1 MDSPENPSTAPQPT
15 SPEVTPTQL
24 SPYELEVHNLT
35 AKIFLNRPVEDLVP
49 VRYLRMA
56 DRFSTVQRRAWIFRT
71 GTEDAR
77 TVDLEEWSIVD
88 IRYRG
93 VFKTLA
99 KVPCFDKGLWDGG
112 SELCRVELDAK
123 KPRAQAQVIYAL
135 MNEIGDML
143 GIKRSMN
150 DGKGYFYLRPR
161 LLSTQME
168 YWTGYREKHKDGPFA
183 EGFLSL
189 DFEGERYRALPI
201 LPVSVTM
208 EEESLLSCLQGRFK
222 LMLGQLLL
230 HVRPLQP
237 PGDKLPDQEIF
248 LLGLHGSKLHI
259 MRAFFPG
266 QKMSSL
272 WCRREVPGPAP
283 TLPLTASSP
292 ASPATPT
299 PSSAHVEYFT
309 PNSTPAAIP
318 EEDEEEEEEEE
329 EEGEKEQQLHREE
342 AEDGQ
347 EREQERGRTRH
358 RSNSTRFYA
367 PQNIERLQEQLAQ
380 TTLRRLDNEP
390 NMRTFRVL
398 ATREY
403 ELWQS
408 DDFAAAVQALVA
420 LNLYLLSGQARC
432 GALMD
437 TFRRHPFPNPG
448 GATPTMHEEEEDE
461 DETDA
466 EADERVKRD
475 LEMEV
480 LRLSELEERLQR
492 EEKYRK
498 REDEEAARLREAMRW
513 SDSDRISSLHGSR
526 QPWWDFVWRDR
537 EEMIMLGRETE
548 SGIET
553 EMEEGLSGERDGLGR
568 RSDGNEQES
577 VGMDENHYE
586 HDGDLDA
593 GVGDD

>member
-1 MDSPENPSTAPQPT
+1 MDSSEIQSTAPQPT
-15 SPEVTPTQL
+15 SLEVTP
-24 SPYELEVHNLT
+24 SHPGPYELEVHNLT
-35 AKIFLNRPVEDLVP
+35 AKIFLNRPIQDLVP

-56 DRFSTVQRRAWIFRT
+56 DRFSTVQRKAWIFRT

-77 TVDLEEWSIVD
+77 TVDLEEWSIID

-135 MNEIGDML
+135 MNEIGEML
-143 GIKRSMN
+143 GIKRSMS
-150 DGKGYFYLRPR
+150 DGKGHFYLRPR
-161 LLSTQME
+161 LLSTPME

-189 DFEGERYRALPI
+189 DFEGERYRSLPI
-201 LPVSVTM
+201 LPVSTTM
-208 EEESLLSCLQGRFK
+208 EEESLLSCLQGKFK

-266 QKMSSL
+266 QKTSSL
-272 WCRREVPGPAP
+272 WCRREVPGPAS

-292 ASPATPT
+292 PSPATPT
-299 PSSAHVEYFT
+299 PSSAHMEYFT
-309 PNSTPAAIP
+309 PGSTPAGIP
-318 EEDEEEEEEEE
+318 EGQDQ
-329 EEGEKEQQLHREE
+329 EQEPHQEE

-347 EREQERGRTRH
+347 KREQERGRTRH

-367 PQNIERLQEQLAQ
+367 PQNVERLQAQLAH
-380 TTLRRLDNEP
+380 TTLSRLDNEP
-390 NMRTFRVL
+390 NLRTFRAL

-403 ELWQS
+403 DLWQS
-408 DDFAAAVQALVA
+408 ADFAAAVQALVA
-420 LNLYLLSGQARC
+420 LHLYLLSGQARC

-461 DETDA
+461 DDAETDA
-466 EADERVKRD
+466 EADERVKHD

-480 LRLSELEERLQR
+480 LRLSELEERFKR
-492 EEKYRK
+492 EEMDRK

-513 SDSDRISSLHGSR
+513 SDGDRISSLQGSR

-537 EEMIMLGRETE
+537 EEEMAMLGRETE
-548 SGIET
+548 SGIEM
-553 EMEEGLSGERDGLGR
+553 EMEIEEGLSGERDGPERG
-568 RSDGNEQES
+568 SDGDGQEND
-577 VGMDENHYE
+577 MDGDYFE

-593 GVGDD
+593 DVGDE

>member
-1 MDSPENPSTAPQPT
+1 MDSPENPSKTPRLT
-15 SPEVTPTQL
+15 SPKITPTQPG
-24 SPYELEVHNLT
+24 PYGLEVHNLT
-35 AKIFLNRPVEDLVP
+35 AKIFLDRPLKDLVP

-56 DRFSTVQRRAWIFRT
+56 DRFSTVQRKAWIFRT
-71 GTEDAR
+71 GTDDAR

-112 SELCRVELDAK
+112 SELCQVELDAK

-135 MNEIGDML
+135 MNEIGEML
-143 GIKRSMN
+143 GIKRSMS
-150 DGKGYFYLRPR
+150 DGKGHFYLRPR

-189 DFEGERYRALPI
+189 DFEGERYRSLPI

-208 EEESLLSCLQGRFK
+208 EEESLLSCLQGKFK

-266 QKMSSL
+266 QKTSSL
-272 WCRREVPGPAP
+272 WCRRELPAPVP

-292 ASPATPT
+292 SSPATPT
-299 PSSAHVEYFT
+299 SSAAHVEYFT
-309 PNSTPAAIP
+309 PNSTPAAIS
-318 EEDEEEEEEEE
+318 EEDEEEE
-329 EEGEKEQQLHREE
+329 QQPHQEE
-342 AEDGQ
+342 AEDEQ
-347 EREQERGRTRH
+347 EREHERGRTRH

-367 PQNIERLQEQLAQ
+367 PQNIERLQAQLAQ
-380 TTLRRLDNEP
+380 TTLSRLDNEP
-390 NMRTFRVL
+390 NLRTFRAL

-403 ELWQS
+403 DLWQS
-408 DDFAAAVQALVA
+408 ADFAAAVQALVA
-420 LNLYLLSGQARC
+420 LHLYLLSGQARC

-437 TFRRHPFPNPG
+437 TFRRHPFPSPG
-448 GATPTMHEEEEDE
+448 GATPTHEEEEEENDE
-461 DETDA
+461 ENETDA
-466 EADERVKRD
+466 EAEERVQHD

-480 LRLSELEERLQR
+480 LRLSELEERLKR
-492 EEKYRK
+492 EEMDRK

-513 SDSDRISSLHGSR
+513 SDGDRISSLQGSR

-537 EEMIMLGRETE
+537 EEEMVLLGRETE
-548 SGIET
+548 SGN
-553 EMEEGLSGERDGLGR
+553 EMEMKERLSGERDGLERG
-568 RSDGNEQES
+568 SDGDEQES
-577 VGMDENHYE
+577 MGMNGSHSE